1 MSGRRGSLASATVST
16 AEIVR
21 LVEALPE
28 LSPHIRK
35 VNMALILAGEST
47 IEV

>member
-1 MSGRRGSLASATVST
+1 MSGRRGSLASTTVST

-35 VNMALILAGEST
+35 VSMALNFAGEST
-47 IEV
+47 TEV